1 MATLAIIGMA
11 VFAVLLLGMSL
22 TAGTQSSISQL
33 AKTWRWL
40 LLAALWSQA
49 MLLPRMM
56 DITPDGWQWLALFG
70 IGGVALCG
78 GAAVTDKVDYWVHA
92 VAAVVAFVCLS
103 VWVIAIDWRLM
114 LPLAVCVCAG
124 RDRLV
129 WRAEIGLVI
138 SVYLTIL
145 INSLPG

>member
-1 MATLAIIGMA
+1 MATLSIIAMA

-22 TAGTQSSISQL
+22 TAGTQHSISAL
-33 AKTWRWL
+33 AYKWRWL

-114 LPLAVCVCAG
+114 LPLAVCLCAG
-124 RDRLV
+124 RDKLV
-129 WRAEIGLVI
+129 WRAEVGLII
-138 SVYLTIL
+138 SVYMTLIL
-145 INSLPG
+145 